1 MSESASPGK
10 SPMILV
16 SVRRMARQHSISAM
30 LVFGL
35 VLIPVL
41 YWIGAISIETVN
53 MLGRYMCFAIV
64 AVGLD
69 LIWGYTG
76 ILSLCQAFFFS
87 LGGYSMGMYL
97 AHHGG
102 AGGATDPTG
111 RWEVPACLHVVSSKV
126 GVEPLPWFWKPF
138 YDLHWAVL
146 LGLLIPGIVAALIGF
161 VGFRSR
167 VRGVYFAILTQAI
180 TVAAWLV
187 FSMNNMKFCGT
198 NGLTNFDKIL
208 GHPLSENYVKLALYL
223 ATVVSLGSTYFL
235 CHYIVRSRLGRVL
248 IAVRDD
254 ENTLR
259 FSGYK
264 PYMYKMFAFTVAAM
278 LAGLGG
284 ILYAPQMGI
293 FTPANMEASASIL
306 VVIWV
311 AVGGRGSL
319 SGAVLGALAIN
330 LLYNFLTSEHNFY
343 LLQWKPDYWPIILGL
358 LFIGVVLIF
367 PNGLIHL
374 WHRLNGQ
381 TSKDGNQS

>member
-1 MSESASPGK
+1 
-10 SPMILV
+10 
-16 SVRRMARQHSISAM
+16 
-30 LVFGL
+30 
-35 VLIPVL
+35 
-41 YWIGAISIETVN
+41 
-53 MLGRYMCFAIV
+53 
-64 AVGLD
+64 
-69 LIWGYTG
+69 
-76 ILSLCQAFFFS
+76 
-87 LGGYSMGMYL
+87 
-97 AHHGG
+97 
-102 AGGATDPTG
+102 
-111 RWEVPACLHVVSSKV
+111 
-126 GVEPLPWFWKPF
+126 VELLPWFWKPF

-167 VRGVYFAILTQAI
+167 VRGVYFAILTQAT

-187 FSMNNMKFCGT
+187 FCITDMKFCGT
-198 NGLTNFDKIL
+198 TGLNNFDKIL

-223 ATVVSLGSTYFL
+223 ATVVSLATTYFL
-235 CHYIVRSRLGRVL
+235 CRYIVRSRLGRVL

-284 ILYAPQMGI
+284 MLYAPQMGI
-293 FTPANMEASASIL
+293 FTPANMEASASIT

-319 SGAVLGALAIN
+319 SGAVLGALVVN
-330 LLYNFLTSEHNFY
+330 LLYNYLTSVHNFY
-343 LLQWKPDYWPIILGL
+343 LLQWKPDYWPLVLGL

-374 WHRLNGQ
+374 WHLLNGKAD
-381 TSKDGNQS
+381 KDANQS

>member
-1 MSESASPGK
+1 
-10 SPMILV
+10 MILK
-16 SVRRMARQHSISAM
+16 SFRHMARQHSVSVM

-41 YWIGAISIETVN
+41 YWVNAISIETVN

-64 AVGLD
+64 AIGLD

-102 AGGATDPTG
+102 AGGATDSTG
-111 RWEVPACLHVVSSKV
+111 WKIPACLHVVSSEV
-126 GVEPLPWFWKPF
+126 GVENLPWFWKPF
-138 YDLHWAVL
+138 YDLHWAVI

-187 FSMNNMKFCGT
+187 FCMNNMKFCGT
-198 NGLTNFDKIL
+198 NGLTNFDNIL

-223 ATVVSLGSTYFL
+223 ATVVSLAITYFL
-235 CHYIVRSRLGRVL
+235 CRYIVRSRLGRVL

-284 ILYAPQMGI
+284 MLYAPQMGI

-319 SGAVLGALAIN
+319 SGAVLGALVVN

-374 WHRLNGQ
+374 WHRLNGKAD
-381 TSKDGNQS
+381 KDANQS